1 MQCLLADVLPG
12 QHFAAG
18 LTLKAAQVPLS
29 VQRKEGLSVLDVSA
43 TSCAICETQK
53 CNVFKKKKKWKRTR
67 HSLKGLAA
75 LTTACLARHFS
86 VLTHDTRW

>member
-1 MQCLLADVLPG
+1 MNKLRVVREPWPKTSDVKHPAGANVQCLLADVLPG

-53 CNVFKKKKKWKRTR
+53 VQCI
-67 HSLKGLAA
+67 
-75 LTTACLARHFS
+75 
-86 VLTHDTRW
+86 

>member
-1 MQCLLADVLPG
+1 MNKLHAVCEPWPKIADVKHPAGANVRCLLADVLPG

-53 CNVFKKKKKWKRTR
+53 CSVCKKKKI
-67 HSLKGLAA
+67 
-75 LTTACLARHFS
+75 
-86 VLTHDTRW
+86 